1 MGTTALRNISHR
13 HVARSDRSAPAK
25 TDRPASSK
33 PAAKVAADVRES
45 APRPIEHRSGVLDA
59 DKPRPGKRALD
70 VRMAHMSGATAKWKQ
85 PPPGVKV
92 TPNKTGQGHWIEKW
106 VSPTTG
112 KTVYNYTDRFMQQQA
127 LKKFRENAEFA
138 RTLPQI
144 KQQLQHDLAGRGRD
158 RIVAAV
164 VGCIQDAY
172 FRVGNPESA
181 KYGVFGAT
189 TLQAQHLKFEDGKA
203 VFDYI
208 GKKKQPQHR
217 VVDDRAVIAVLREL
231 KAACKNP
238 DDSLF
243 VYHGTPI
250 SDHEVNGYLAPFG
263 VTAKQFRTFHATR
276 LCRKFLLE
284 QGDVRASRREQAVQQ
299 AIERTAELLGHTPE
313 VCRGSYIDPVVIEAF
328 MAGELK

>member
-1 MGTTALRNISHR
+1 MGTTALHKTGGRQ
-13 HVARSDRSAPAK
+13 VARSDPKAPAK
-25 TDRPASSK
+25 IDRPGASAPK
-33 PAAKVAADVRES
+33 ARTAADSRET

-70 VRMAHMSGATAKWKQ
+70 VRMAHMAGAAAKWKR

-92 TPNKTGQGHWIEKW
+92 TPNRTGQGNWIEKW
-106 VSPTTG
+106 TSPTTG
-112 KTVYNYTDRFMQQQA
+112 KTVYNYTQRFMQQQA

-138 RTLPQI
+138 RTLPKI
-144 KQQLQHDLAGRGRD
+144 KEQLQHDLAGRGRY

-181 KYGVFGAT
+181 KYGVFGVT
-189 TLQAQHLKFEDGKA
+189 TLQAQHLKFEDGRA

-217 VVDDRAVIAVLREL
+217 VVDDRAVIAVLRDL

-238 DDSLF
+238 DGPLF
-243 VYHGTPI
+243 VYQGTPI
-250 SDHEVNGYLAPFG
+250 SDHEVNSYLAPFG

-284 QGDVRASRREQAVQQ
+284 QGHLPSSRREQAVQQ
-299 AIERTAELLGHTPE
+299 AVESTAALLGHTPE